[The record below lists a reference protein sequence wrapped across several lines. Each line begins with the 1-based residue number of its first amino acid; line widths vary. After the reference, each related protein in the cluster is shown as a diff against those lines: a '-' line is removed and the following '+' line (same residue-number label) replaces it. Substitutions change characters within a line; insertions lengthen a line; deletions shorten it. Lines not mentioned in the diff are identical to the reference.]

1 MRVPL
6 LIIVALVC
14 VPVLGGCA
22 QRENISWQEELRSL
36 PLLQKTAR
44 VFLTGQIYD
53 HAIIALRDG
62 NESALQNA
70 QDELQMV
77 APLLAAE
84 QAVRAAIVLDSR
96 AQREKNEA
104 IAEKLRAS
112 ASKKYREAL
121 SIDANFD
128 STNPDLLNALGY
140 YLAER
145 GTSTTDFQTAEKLTR
160 RALALYDQAIAS
172 LPDSTLSPIRMT
184 LAQAR
189 YSRAVGARDSLAWSL
204 FRQRRYG
211 EALKEQKSAVDEA
224 AKNSALIE
232 QPVPADLYY
241 HQGEIY
247 RALNKLDEAQ
257 KQYSKA
263 LDIEPD
269 HQLSLRA
276 KLALK
281 CHERNSLSPR

>member
-6 LIIVALVC
+6 LIIVALIC
-14 VPVLGGCA
+14 AQALGGCA
-22 QRENISWQEELRSL
+22 QSDSVSWQEELRSL

-62 NESALQNA
+62 NESALQSA
-70 QDELQMV
+70 QGELQIV

-84 QAVRAAIVLDSR
+84 QAVRVAVMFDGR
-96 AQREKNEA
+96 AQLEKKEV

-121 SIDANFD
+121 AIDANFD
-128 STNPDLLNALGY
+128 SRNPDLLNALGY

-145 GTSTTDFQTAEKLTR
+145 GTSAEDFQSAEKLTR
-160 RALALYDQAIAS
+160 RALALYDQVIAS
-172 LPDSTLSPIRMT
+172 LPDSTLGPIRMT

-211 EALKEQKSAVDEA
+211 EALKEQKAAVDEA

-241 HQGEIY
+241 HLGEIY

-269 HQLSLRA
+269 HQLALRA

-281 CHERNSLSPR
+281 SHERNSLSPR